1 MPIAGRSFWT
11 CGTATC
17 RDDTGNRT
25 RLAVVRGE
33 HPHRRLQ
40 VCLGVPQ
47 AQHRE
52 DGSVVVHCPRCGRD
66 NRFEWR
72 APTSRVA

>member
-1 MPIAGRSFWT
+1 MPAAGRSHWT
-11 CGTATC
+11 CGSPTC
-17 RDDTGNRT
+17 CDGSGNRT

-33 HPHRRLQ
+33 YPHRRLQ

-52 DGSVVVHCPRCGRD
+52 DGSVIVHCPSCGRD
-66 NRFEWR
+66 NKFEWLTVR
-72 APTSRVA
+72 SKEP